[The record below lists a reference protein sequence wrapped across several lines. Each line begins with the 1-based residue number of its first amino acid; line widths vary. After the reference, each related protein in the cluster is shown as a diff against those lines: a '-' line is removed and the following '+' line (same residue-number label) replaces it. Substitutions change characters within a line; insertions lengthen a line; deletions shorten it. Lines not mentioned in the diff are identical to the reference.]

1 LSFKQINNTVL
12 QSGFFPNL
20 EIDSGKI
27 RTPIVDQF
35 IYGSWSLRD
44 AIIICTKK
52 NF

>member
-1 LSFKQINNTVL
+1 M
-12 QSGFFPNL
+12 

-44 AIIICTKK
+44 ATIICKQIKFFKK
-52 NF
+52 SQL